1 MSISCV
7 AVKLFLPFVFLF
19 PAPTALWMFSFSCVR
34 LRQQCSARNNDDLLV
49 LRRTA
54 GMAKSKKSGAMQQK
68 FCYDWLGKII
78 CCVFTSSCSQWAHL
92 LLRLHPGCVKF
103 LVNVAC
109 ILCESCPAG
118 NFILPYISYFA
129 KIIHIALF
137 LTVFS
142 SEF

>member
-1 MSISCV
+1 MLCV
-7 AVKLFLPFVFLF
+7 HIKLLSVGTLIA
-19 PAPTALWMFSFSCVR
+19 AP
-34 LRQQCSARNNDDLLV
+34 
-49 LRRTA
+49 
-54 GMAKSKKSGAMQQK
+54 
-68 FCYDWLGKII
+68 
-78 CCVFTSSCSQWAHL
+78 
-92 LLRLHPGCVKF
+92 LHPGCVKF